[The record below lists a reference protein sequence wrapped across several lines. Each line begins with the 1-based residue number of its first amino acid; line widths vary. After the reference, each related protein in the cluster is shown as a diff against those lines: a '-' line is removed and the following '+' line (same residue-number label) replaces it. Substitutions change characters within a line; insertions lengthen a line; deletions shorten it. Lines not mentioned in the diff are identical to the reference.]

1 MSDDKDRDVELD
13 TEPTDEEPGEAG
25 ARGKAAPKPKAARP
39 PRPSRPLP
47 HDPRALEALGPE
59 ATLGQQL
66 GMPAFFAGLLVLV
79 VGIGWALLTHALL
92 RPGPIICLVAGV
104 GGLLYGIVIGLVP
117 LISTMHGRGSLVV
130 LMSVG
135 LSAALLL
142 LLVGVNLLS
151 LTRSVKFDLTK
162 DRYFSLTPESKSIL
176 KTITKDV
183 KITLVIATNQ
193 LQFASYNIDDV
204 KRLMR
209 EYEYNSSHVKWEL
222 VDVFR
227 NPKKA
232 EELGVSFA
240 GKALVVCEGRKEEV
254 SLSKDNEEGLT
265 TAIFR
270 VSKPGKDVVYYLTGH
285 GEIKLDTFG
294 SGEEAASE
302 FRKSL
307 DNLQMDVKELV
318 LARGETATLPSIQV
332 QPGSVGTQ
340 KRAAEDVPP
349 DAKALLILGPQ
360 TPLTQREMDAITRYA
375 DQPGSGTLLALS
387 YKPGAPDF
395 NSLLSKYKVQTR
407 PGIVVDQYK
416 SLDGKVVP
424 VIERPQGHDVL
435 NRVGLVYLP
444 WSRGFRIEQATPPE
458 PNPYGQ
464 PPPPAQNAK
473 PLLETSEGSWL
484 GEIKTTAT
492 GAQVTRVAG
501 EGQGAVT
508 VGLAIDTKKETP
520 PTPPGMPQPPEPEST
535 GPGSRL
541 IVLGSALLLTDEA
554 LKWLPVRTGGNLTFA
569 TQAVSWLTG
578 GAPVSVPQKKPYS
591 FTVSYSRVAQ
601 ALIPILMILVIPL
614 GTIVIGIVVWWRR
627 R

>member
-1 MSDDKDRDVELD
+1 MTDDKDRDVDLG
-13 TEPTDEEPGEAG
+13 TEPTDEEPGEAR
-25 ARGKAAPKPKAARP
+25 APAKAGSKRKPAPR

-79 VGIGWALLTHALL
+79 VGIGWAILTHALL
-92 RPGPIICLVAGV
+92 KPGPIICTVAGV
-104 GGLLYGIVIGLVP
+104 VGLLYGIVIGLVP

-135 LSAALLL
+135 LSAACLL

-183 KITLVIATNQ
+183 KITLVVATNQ

-240 GKALVVCEGRKEEV
+240 GKALVQCEGRKEEV
-254 SLSKDNEEGLT
+254 SLAKDNEEGIT

-318 LARGETATLPSIQV
+318 LARGETTTLPTVQV
-332 QPGSVGTQ
+332 QPGSAGMQ
-340 KRAAEDVPP
+340 KKAADDVPP

-360 TPLTQREMDAITRYA
+360 TPLTQKETDAIARYV

-395 NSLLSKYKVQTR
+395 GSLLSKYKVETR
-407 PGIVVDQYK
+407 PGIVIDPYK
-416 SLDGKVVP
+416 SLDGALVP

-444 WSRGFRIEQATPPE
+444 WSRGFKIEQPMPPE
-458 PNPYGQ
+458 QNPYGQ

-473 PLLETSEGSWL
+473 PLLQTSDMSWLETSELKKGAKIAPSP
-484 GEIKTTAT
+484 GEDRGPLT
-492 GAQVTRVAG
+492 VA
-501 EGQGAVT
+501 
-508 VGLAIDTKKETP
+508 LAIDTKKETP
-520 PTPPGMPQPPEPEST
+520 PTPPGMPEPPQPEST

-541 IVLGSALLLTDEA
+541 IVLGSAVLITDEA
-554 LKWLPVRTGGNLTFA
+554 QKWLPVRSGGNLTFTA
-569 TQAVSWLTG
+569 QAVSWLAG
-578 GAPVSVPQKKPYS
+578 GAAVSVPQKKPYS
-591 FTVSYSRVAQ
+591 FRVAYGPVAQ
-601 ALIPILMILVIPL
+601 KLIPILTILAIPL